1 MRTTGGLLAAAALVC
16 LAAGCDGKNKDGS
29 TENHPFLISI
39 EASWDVARDMTRKV
53 REAVEAG
60 DMTRFQALLALRT
73 RDTLPIAKLQA
84 DFDAHREEYVNRVK
98 TAKIMH
104 VVRPVLDSPWV
115 DVKLLHFD
123 NTVEWW
129 RLAYEEGDWRI
140 QKTGLTILD
149 LEYNAPAAP
158 SPRR

>member
-1 MRTTGGLLAAAALVC
+1 MRTTGRILAVTALAC
-16 LAAGCDGKNKDGS
+16 LAAGCGKKEG

-39 EASWDVARDMTRKV
+39 DASWDVAREMNQKV
-53 REAVEAG
+53 REAVESG

-73 RDTLPIAKLQA
+73 QDVLPLAKLQA
-84 DFDAHREEYVNRVK
+84 DYEAHRQEYINRVK

-115 DVKLLHFD
+115 DMKLLHFD

-129 RLAYEEGDWRI
+129 RLAYEGGEWRI

-158 SPRR
+158 APRR